1 VHGLPSARGQGEPL
15 TGSLKPAAGAMFT
28 DVLAGKDEKVLLS
41 SSAGYGFITAMEGL
55 HTKNKA
61 GKALLSLPQG
71 AEVLPPALYQSD
83 EGFVAIVSKQGRLLI
98 FPVSEVP
105 ELNRGKGNKLIQIS
119 SKDLKSGDDKV
130 VGFCVVSE
138 QQSIRINAGKRHI
151 NLKLSDLDAYRGK
164 RAQRGAKLPRGFQNP
179 DGIKLVIKS

>member
-1 VHGLPSARGQGEPL
+1 M
-15 TGSLKPAAGAMFT
+15 TK
-28 DVLAGKDEKVLLS
+28 LAE
-41 SSAGYGFITAMEGL
+41 L

-71 AEVLPPALYQSD
+71 SKVLSPALYEAE
-83 EGFVAIVSKQGRLLI
+83 EGLVAIISQQGRLLI

-105 ELNRGKGNKLIQIS
+105 ELARGKGNKLIQIP

-138 QQSIRINAGKRHI
+138 RQSIRIHAGKRYI
-151 NLKLSDLDAYRGK
+151 NLKLSDLDAYRGN

-179 DGIKLVIKS
+179 YGIELVTKD